1 MGKRGTAAA
10 GALVV
15 AAGSAV
21 IWAPAAQALAQAD
34 NTIIRTC
41 KGTVDGEKVKLRAT
55 LHLRSMGDNDIT
67 ALDLRATD
75 NNESGGFRNGDVN
88 LRKVLFR
95 VKDES
100 KKLVANAESKSS
112 PFGVDL
118 GSAGEEVG
126 RVHTE
131 AKFRSGDRTGV
142 VICTFTF
149 KDAENDGGSGNG

>member
-1 MGKRGTAAA
+1 MGKRWSAAT

-15 AAGSAV
+15 AAGSAI
-21 IWAPAAQALAQAD
+21 IWAPAAQAAED
-34 NTIIRTC
+34 TIVRTC
-41 KGTVDGEKVKLRAT
+41 KGNVDGEKVKLRAT
-55 LHLRSMGDNDIT
+55 LHLRSQSDNDVT

-75 NNESGGFRNGDVN
+75 NNESGGFRNADVN

-95 VKDES
+95 VKDEDG
-100 KKLVANAESKSS
+100 KLVAKSESPSS

-149 KDAENDGGSGNG
+149 KDSDNEGGSGNG